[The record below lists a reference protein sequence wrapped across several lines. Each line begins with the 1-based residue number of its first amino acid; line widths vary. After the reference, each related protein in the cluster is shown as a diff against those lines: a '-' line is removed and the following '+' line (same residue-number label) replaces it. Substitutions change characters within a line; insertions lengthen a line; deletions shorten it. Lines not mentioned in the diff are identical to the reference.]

1 MSKTTQYTKER
12 SEHQKAL
19 LKYNEDDLRTML
31 NKINDMLVMPLQNVY
46 NLNTSDLKKMKADVE
61 ERLAEMT
68 TMNRAIEDIDNRTE
82 LEKITEES
90 MKSEITREEL
100 FNLLNDEWDS
110 PFEHLTT
117 DDDGTDIFAV
127 WLDDNDN
134 RIEPRTARGMMKRL
148 NLLEDWDFL
157 LNEDLMKGWADLV
170 VDDRA
175 LIINLKK

>member
-1 MSKTTQYTKER
+1 
-12 SEHQKAL
+12 QKAL

-61 ERLAEMT
+61 ERLAE
-68 TMNRAIEDIDNRTE
+68 IWKEKEDKWDDYMKATE
-82 LEKITEES
+82 LERIAKES
-90 MKSEITREEL
+90 VKSEITREEL
-100 FNLLNDEWDS
+100 FDLLDDDKNSES
-110 PFEHLTT
+110 PFEHIHT

-134 RIEPRTARGMMKRL
+134 RREPTTAKGMMKRL
-148 NLLEDWDFL
+148 NLLEDWGFL